1 MSEPYDWLTD
11 PVNANLRVNPD
22 LNVADAAAFHEGW
35 RAGLQAARDA
45 IRDEIT
51 AHPDFEDYIER
62 VGFPG
67 LRRALIVISQ
77 IRPKEHP

>member
-1 MSEPYDWLTD
+1 MSMPD
-11 PVNANLRVNPD
+11 PD

-45 IRDEIT
+45 IRDEQEFSG
-51 AHPDFEDYIER
+51 DD
-62 VGFPG
+62 PG

>member
-1 MSEPYDWLTD
+1 MSMDEH
-11 PVNANLRVNPD
+11 PD

-45 IRDEIT
+45 INLELRNNEFSDV
-51 AHPDFEDYIER
+51 FY
-62 VGFPG
+62 PG
-67 LRRALIVISQ
+67 LSLAFRTVSR